1 MDKIFKIGLLVL
13 GVGYLVYCFYSLNLQ
28 GGQYTYRIAIDS
40 NSNDKS
46 PVVEV
51 FDTRTGTMYISR
63 EDAIFKISPVA
74 DVLKKEKE

>member
-28 GGQYTYRIAIDS
+28 GGKYKYRMDG
-40 NSNDKS
+40 DGR
-46 PVVEV
+46 VEV